1 MKNYWKNS
9 TLFFFLFPYVYFSL
23 LLDFHYHSVFG
34 LIFLIFFA
42 FHAGFFLQKKKQLSL
57 LFLGNI
63 GTTAASFFAY
73 HYFSDWYFFYQPFK
87 PTELILLLSFLYLIP
102 QFLGIFWARLLTPRE
117 IEIRHTKNNQNGNK

>member
-42 FHAGFFLQKKKQLSL
+42 FHAGFFLQKKKTAVASFSGKHRHDSRFFFCLSL
-57 LFLGNI
+57 FFRLVFFLSAI
-63 GTTAASFFAY
+63 QA
-73 HYFSDWYFFYQPFK
+73 D
-87 PTELILLLSFLYLIP
+87 
-102 QFLGIFWARLLTPRE
+102 
-117 IEIRHTKNNQNGNK
+117 